1 MGNYETK
8 LKDEL
13 LSKIQ
18 NVKFGKNGYIFI
30 SDEKGITLS
39 HINKNEIGKNRINLK
54 DKNGVEIIK
63 EVIKVAKKGEG
74 YISYIGTIKPSTG
87 EAAETISFVKG
98 FDKWNWAIGAGLY
111 VDELNSEIEEKNNI
125 FIKNDNSQ
133 FKKMLFINFIFF
145 GALFIASLFLARI
158 TKEKFLQYNHAVN
171 KKTKELEELNK
182 TLEDKVEI
190 RTKEQNSLLALF
202 EEGDSVLVRWNNDE
216 NWSVDYVSSNV
227 SNLLGYEKE

>member
-1 MGNYETK
+1 MGISQKYKEGYLTYWWDKPDNKKDSFEKISFVKLFEPFNWTIGTGEYVINYETK

-87 EAAETISFVKG
+87 EAAEKISFVKG

-158 TKEKFLQYNHAVN
+158 TKEK
-171 KKTKELEELNK
+171 
-182 TLEDKVEI
+182 
-190 RTKEQNSLLALF
+190 
-202 EEGDSVLVRWNNDE
+202 
-216 NWSVDYVSSNV
+216 
-227 SNLLGYEKE
+227 